1 MEARISETRPR
12 NTPHVKPTIT
22 TRTLLAPA
30 LFAAALTA
38 APLHASAPGDTT
50 PTARPVARRSGE
62 SPELARRMGWPVE
75 GPRALPGALL
85 PGRRIVCYYGNPAS
99 RRMGALGQYP
109 KAEMLQRLQREVG
122 RWNAADPAHPVKPC
136 LHLVASV
143 AQADAGP
150 SGHYRAIVRDSTVRM
165 VHQWAREVNGILFVD
180 LQIGTD
186 NIRTLLPRFE
196 WILRNPDVH
205 LGLDPEF
212 YMKGGQRPGT
222 RVGTMSA
229 ADVNYAAGF
238 LADLVRKHN
247 LPPKVLVVHRFTR
260 RMLTDAPS
268 IRLRPEV
275 QFVIHM
281 DGWGP
286 PFLKRDSYEA
296 FVVRDPVQY
305 AGLQALLPQRHQAGP
320 PPDDPARHPRLEPKP
335 LYIQY
340 Q

>member
-1 MEARISETRPR
+1 
-12 NTPHVKPTIT
+12 
-22 TRTLLAPA
+22 
-30 LFAAALTA
+30 
-38 APLHASAPGDTT
+38 
-50 PTARPVARRSGE
+50 
-62 SPELARRMGWPVE
+62 
-75 GPRALPGALL
+75 
-85 PGRRIVCYYGNPAS
+85 
-99 RRMGALGQYP
+99 
-109 KAEMLQRLQREVG
+109 
-122 RWNAADPAHPVKPC
+122 
-136 LHLVASV
+136 
-143 AQADAGP
+143 
-150 SGHYRAIVRDSTVRM
+150 M
-165 VHQWAREVNGILFVD
+165 VHQWAREVNGVLFVD

-186 NIRTLLPRFE
+186 NIRNVLPRFE

-212 YMKGGQRPGT
+212 YMKGGQKPGS
-222 RVGTMSA
+222 RIGTMSA
-229 ADVNYAAGF
+229 ADINYAAGF
-238 LADLVRKHN
+238 LAGIVRKHN

-268 IRLRPEV
+268 IQLRPEV

-305 AGLQALLPQRHQAGP
+305 AGFKLFYHNDTKQG
-320 PPDDPARHPRLEPKP
+320 HPLMTPRDILRLEPKP